1 MIARPVDS
9 ITAEV
14 VSRHLLSIAEEMAA
28 TLIRT
33 SFSANTKERA
43 DCSAAVF
50 DRTGNVVAQAHRVP
64 LHLGSMLGAVQAIM
78 ERFSV
83 HEIAPGDMFVVNDP
97 YTGGGSH
104 LPDLNVIAPVFRG
117 DTIVGYVA
125 NIAHHA
131 DVGGMVP
138 GSEAAVCRSIFQ
150 EGLRIPPVRIM
161 REGVINQDVFDLIL
175 LNSRTPDERSG
186 DLKAQFA
193 SNVVGIRGVQ
203 ALFDRY
209 GAETDAAIEAYLG
222 FTRRRFE
229 AAISRIKPG
238 VYRVEDFLDGENPG
252 ETARIALE
260 LTITENRLHF
270 DFAGTAPQLTWA
282 RNIPRQALVATVY
295 TVAKSLLDPDVP
307 ANAGY
312 FDTIEICAP
321 SGTVVQPVSPAP
333 VGCRSMSCGVLGDVV
348 AMALSQAIPDRALA
362 ACGPHQLVVFAGPE
376 QNGTGY
382 FVNYETI
389 AGGMGARPY
398 VDGMDAV
405 RVHASGAANLPIEA
419 LEHAYPLRVER
430 YSLREGSGGSGK
442 FRGGGGVVREYRA
455 LSDGIVVSL
464 SAERQNVAA
473 SGMQGG
479 QPGATG
485 RFVLDPDT
493 PAERV
498 LSSAE
503 SELPLRR
510 GSVLAVYTSGG
521 GGYGPPEARSREATE
536 KDIRERRLGQ
546 KKSKSHAKAAQ

>member
-1 MIARPVDS
+1 MIARTVDS

-50 DRTGNVVAQAHRVP
+50 DRVGRVIAQAHRVP

-83 HEIAPGDMFVVNDP
+83 GEIAPGDMFVVNDP

-161 REGVINQDVFDLIL
+161 REGKINQDVFDLIL
-175 LNSRTPDERSG
+175 INSRTPDERNG

-193 SNVVGIRGVQ
+193 SNLVGIRGVQ
-203 ALFDRY
+203 ALFERY
-209 GAETDAAIEAYLG
+209 GANTDAAIEAYLA

-229 AAISRIKPG
+229 AAVSRIKPG
-238 VYRVEDFLDGENPG
+238 VYRTEDFLDGNGPAEK
-252 ETARIALE
+252 ARIALE
-260 LTITENRLHF
+260 LTITESRLHF

-312 FDTIEICAP
+312 FDAIEISAP
-321 SGTVVQPVSPAP
+321 PGTVVQPVSPAP
-333 VGCRSMSCGVLGDVV
+333 VGCRSMSCGVLGDTV
-348 AMALSQAIPDRALA
+348 AMALSQAMPDRALA

-376 QNGTGY
+376 HNGSGY

-398 VDGMDAV
+398 TDGMDAV

-430 YSLREGSGGSGK
+430 YAIREGSGGGGT
-442 FRGGGGVVREYRA
+442 FRGGSGVVREYRA

-464 SAERQNVAA
+464 SAERQNVPA

-485 RFVLDPDT
+485 RFVLDPGT
-493 PAERV
+493 PSECV
-498 LSSAE
+498 LNSAE
-503 SELPLRR
+503 SEMPLRR
-510 GSVLAVYTSGG
+510 GSVLAIYTPGG
-521 GGYGPPEARSREATE
+521 GGYGPLEARSREATD
-536 KDIRERRLGQ
+536 KDVRERRLGKTQ
-546 KKSKSHAKAAQ
+546 SPAEAAQ